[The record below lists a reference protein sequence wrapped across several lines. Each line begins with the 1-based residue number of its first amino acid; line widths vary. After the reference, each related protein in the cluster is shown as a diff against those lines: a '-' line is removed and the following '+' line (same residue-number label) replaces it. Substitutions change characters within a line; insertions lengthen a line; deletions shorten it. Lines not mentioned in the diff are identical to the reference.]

1 MTAPVDIVN
10 QALQGIGS
18 QAFISTFADGSV
30 ESNLAALLYEPTLNQ
45 LLRAA
50 HWNFAR
56 KQRALTLLRAAIGT
70 PENPSGAL
78 QTPPQPWLYEYA
90 YPSDCLKVR
99 FLPALFPPSPVNPP
113 LTTAPQ
119 VMIPNTPMA
128 NYGTAFVVGQDSDL
142 FDNPARVILT
152 NLCQAQAVYTAL
164 VDNPDLWDSSFE
176 QAMVYTLGAKFVNG
190 IARNKALFDDMA
202 QMAMNIVNQAR
213 VTDGNEGVTT
223 SDHLPDW
230 MQVRAQS
237 GMLFAGAQFYT
248 GWDSFN
254 LGWTGGAW

>member
-1 MTAPVDIVN
+1 MTSPVQVVN
-10 QALQGIGS
+10 ESLQNIGS
-18 QAFISTFADGSV
+18 QAFINSFADGST
-30 ESNLAALLYEPTLNQ
+30 ESNLANLLYEPTLLQ

-56 KQRALTLLRAAIGT
+56 KQRPLTLLRAAIGT
-70 PENPSGAL
+70 QENPSGAL

-90 YPSDCLKVR
+90 YPSDCVLVR
-99 FLPALFPPSPVNPP
+99 FLPALFNPNPVNPP

-119 VMIPNTPMA
+119 VLIPNTPLA

-142 FDNPARVILT
+142 FGNPAKVVLT
-152 NLCQAQAVYTAL
+152 NLCQAQVVYTAM
-164 VDNPDLWDSSFE
+164 VDDCDLWDSSFQ
-176 QAMVYTLGAKFVNG
+176 QAMVYTLGAKFVNA
-190 IARNKALFDDMA
+190 IARNKALFDDMS

-230 MQVRAQS
+230 MQARMTS
-237 GMLFAGAQFYT
+237 GMLFAGANLQQ